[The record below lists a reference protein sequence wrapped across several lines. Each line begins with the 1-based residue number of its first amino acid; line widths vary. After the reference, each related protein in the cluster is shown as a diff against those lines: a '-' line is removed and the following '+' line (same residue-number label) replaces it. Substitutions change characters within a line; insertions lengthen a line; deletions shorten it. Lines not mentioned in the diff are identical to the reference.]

1 VLSLTKNNYL
11 ASFKIAYTVN
21 VYPQAK
27 NRMCCDE
34 KQKLSA
40 QERRD
45 MQIISQPT
53 WAIPTTRI
61 RSFYFPNSAF
71 SVYRIGSTSKQFTAA
86 CIILLA
92 EKGELKLDANLK
104 AIFPESYLSEEGM
117 TYYF

>member
-1 VLSLTKNNYL
+1 MVELDNLDPFMLRPVEKTALEPSRYKPLISSTKTNYL

-71 SVYRIGSTSKQFTAA
+71 SYF
-86 CIILLA
+86 
-92 EKGELKLDANLK
+92 NLTPD
-104 AIFPESYLSEEGM
+104 FPIRYGALIQNVSA
-117 TYYF
+117 